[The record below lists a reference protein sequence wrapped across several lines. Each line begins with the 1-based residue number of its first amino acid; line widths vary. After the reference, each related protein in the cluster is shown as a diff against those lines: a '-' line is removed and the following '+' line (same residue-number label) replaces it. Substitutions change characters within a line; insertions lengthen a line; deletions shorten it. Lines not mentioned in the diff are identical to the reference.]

1 MSSRTTRGTQKTL
14 AVGVIREFFAESP
27 LPDSNEF
34 IEKFVL
40 RHSYTYEYPDTPQGQ
55 RMWQLYHGDKI
66 NKEARQA
73 ILAKF
78 GGKGGAQDDKIDVGD
93 DKADVEAGEDEDV
106 DSDSA
111 SPPTKEFVTQGEF
124 ADTDSDTSDGHFSL
138 PLPVDPGVLGT
149 NRDFQL
155 PWNIFCPTGNV
166 KPKKWKSIKRSEY
179 EEEEKTLTR

>member
-34 IEKFVL
+34 IEEFVM

-78 GGKGGAQDDKIDVGD
+78 GGKGGVGDVADVVEDTEDDKNVVDT
-93 DKADVEAGEDEDV
+93 VEV
-106 DSDSA
+106 
-111 SPPTKEFVTQGEF
+111 TKEFVTQGEF

-138 PLPVDPGVLGT
+138 PLPVDPGVLST
-149 NRDFQL
+149 NKDFQL

-179 EEEEKTLTR
+179 REGVEGGD